1 MRLAR
6 PSPLVAPLLLLAAA
20 CATGSVAA
28 PPAPGAPASP
38 ASPPPPRPASPAGFD
53 TYYYPGDVAMRAWR
67 TASPYAWVGY
77 YLPAPCHRE
86 ASWQGRRATLA
97 DMGWEIAVLFVGQQ
111 TWEGQAQVAPAAPPP
126 GADTVRVAGDSAAV
140 PAGPPAA
147 PACAPSQLTAARG
160 AADGADAAARA
171 AAEGFAARTTIF
183 LDVERMERVPAAME
197 QYVRAWVRAVA
208 ADGRYRAGLYA
219 HARNVAALH
228 DLVRAELAAAGAP
241 ATVPVWVASSAGF
254 DLVKRPE
261 EVGHPFA
268 TVWQGA
274 FDLTE
279 TWNGVTLRVDANV
292 AATPSPSAPAAAA
305 TPAPATP
312 P

>member
-1 MRLAR
+1 MRPTLPALLA
-6 PSPLVAPLLLLAAA
+6 LAAA
-20 CATGSVAA
+20 ACSAGPPATSPAPEAA
-28 PPAPGAPASP
+28 PVRAYAAHP
-38 ASPPPPRPASPAGFD
+38 GFD
-53 TYYYPGDVAMRAWR
+53 AYYYPGDAALRAWR
-67 TASPYAWVGY
+67 APASPYRWVGF

-86 ASWQGRRATLA
+86 TSWSGKRAAIEAL
-97 DMGWEIAVLFVGQQ
+97 GWGIAVLYVGQQ

-126 GADTVRVAGDSAAV
+126 GADTVRVPGDSAAV

-171 AAEGFAARTTIF
+171 ATEGFAARTTIF

-219 HARNVAALH
+219 HTRNVAALH

-305 TPAPATP
+305 TRAPATP